1 MFRPDG
7 DGYYL
12 KGFGEAGHVTARGA
26 IGLRDLY
33 RLVQTPGVPVLMIEL
48 DAGPGVERL
57 PGDAQSRQAVG
68 DGQTFAD
75 IDAKRRQL
83 KADIE
88 TADSDMDRSELQ
100 AELDTLEAEAIK
112 MQGINGQARDLN
124 NPLDKLRPKL
134 HKRIVTACD
143 AMRDNAKLPKLA
155 EHLRLAVSSE
165 SGCMVYRPAV
175 EGLTWNV
182 TKL

>member
-1 MFRPDG
+1 MT
-7 DGYYL
+7 
-12 KGFGEAGHVTARGA
+12 H
-26 IGLRDLY
+26 
-33 RLVQTPGVPVLMIEL
+33 
-48 DAGPGVERL
+48 
-57 PGDAQSRQAVG
+57 
-68 DGQTFAD
+68 
-75 IDAKRRQL
+75 
-83 KADIE
+83 KADSRSA
-88 TADSDMDRSELQ
+88 TAGRSRTSKRNDADSELERDELQ
-100 AELDTLEAEAIK
+100 SKLDTLEAEAAKMRGIK
-112 MQGINGQARDLN
+112 GKARDVN

-134 HKRIVTACD
+134 LKRKETACD